1 MLSCR
6 ASSLSLSSSELVAN
20 AQKPDAAPVSEAAA
34 AECVINY
41 ATLVPPQWTLI
52 ELSSR

>member
-6 ASSLSLSSSELVAN
+6 ASSLSLSSELVAN